1 MRKGKLLGKMAESGV
16 TQRDLARHLNISENT
31 MTSRLRGDS
40 EFRADEIASIC
51 ILLGITDPKEMND
64 IFLT

>member
-1 MRKGKLLGKMAESGV
+1 MRKGKLLGKMAEAGV
-16 TQRDLARHLNISENT
+16 TQRELARYLNISENT

-51 ILLGITDPKEMND
+51 TRLGVTNPAEKDE
-64 IFLT
+64 IFLS

>member
-1 MRKGKLLGKMAESGV
+1 
-16 TQRDLARHLNISENT
+16 

-40 EFRADEIASIC
+40 DFRADEIASIC
-51 ILLGITDPKEMND
+51 IRLGITDPKEIND